1 MSDFV
6 PGIDLKKIKVKHL
19 LGISSTLPNFP
30 DESDLL
36 YYLVDSISSNPKSDK
51 TFTDIQLSKK
61 FNVNREAINLLLDS
75 LIGQGFVKNLKTLE
89 GKTVFQILKNPYH

>member
-1 MSDFV
+1 MCDFI
-6 PGIDLKKIKVKHL
+6 PGIDLNKIKVKHL
-19 LGISSTLPNFP
+19 LGVSSTLPNFP

-61 FNVNREAINLLLDS
+61 FNKDREEVNSLLDS
-75 LIGQGFVKNLKTLE
+75 LSSQGFIKKLKSLE
-89 GKTVFQILKNPYH
+89 SKTVYQILKNPYR

>member
-36 YYLVDSISSNPKSDK
+36 YYLVDTISSNPKSDK
-51 TFTDIQLSKK
+51 TFTDVKLSVK
-61 FNVNREAINLLLDS
+61 FNRDREEINALLDS
-75 LIGQGFVKNLKTLE
+75 LSTQGYVKKLKDME
-89 GKTVFQILKNPYH
+89 SKNVYEILKNPYR

>member
-51 TFTDIQLSKK
+51 TFTDVQLSKK
-61 FNVNREAINLLLDS
+61 FNKDREEINSLLDS
-75 LIGQGFVKNLKTLE
+75 LLSQGFVKKLKSLNS
-89 GKTVFQILKNPYH
+89 KSVYQILKNPYR

>member
-1 MSDFV
+1 MSDFI
-6 PGIDLKKIKVKHL
+6 PGIDLNKIKVKHL

-36 YYLVDSISSNPKSDK
+36 YYIVDSISSNPKSDK

-61 FNVNREAINLLLDS
+61 FNKEREEINSLLDS
-75 LIGQGFVKNLKTLE
+75 LSSQGFVKKLKSLE
-89 GKTVFQILKNPYH
+89 LKVVYQVLKNPYR

>member
-19 LGISSTLPNFP
+19 LGISSTLENFP

-36 YYLVDSISSNPKSDK
+36 YYLVDSISSNPKSDR
-51 TFTDIQLSKK
+51 TFTDVQLAKK
-61 FNVNREAINLLLDS
+61 FNRDREEINSLLGS
-75 LIGQGFVKNLKTLE
+75 LSGQGFVKKLKSLDSQ
-89 GKTVFQILKNPYH
+89 TVYEILKNPYR